1 MTTLQSASQIMEST
15 IQSGRTL
22 NAHSISEVARTAE
35 GEALIQRSLKAVM
48 EGAAFKGSH
57 RSAQFLEHVVR
68 QTAKGNI
75 DGLKERVI
83 GVELFGR
90 RPSYDTGEDAIV
102 RVTASDVRK
111 RLHQHYSH
119 AGQASEV
126 TIILPPGKYI
136 PELICNGSTH
146 KEAEPLSQ
154 TQDVTANAHTDPSP
168 SSLAASTPAI
178 LTPSPDAPL
187 PTMSHPETETR
198 RKTTATQPF
207 DWRYWSLP
215 LAGGVALAI
224 GLILVIASGS
234 GVIPRRNLAV
244 RAPLHAAPWAS
255 ILNSARPLQ
264 IVASDPNI
272 EEIQRISQSTVELSD
287 YANERYLPKDTSHL
301 SAEDIRFIKD
311 ILRGNKISTF
321 DGSIMAGIV
330 SLLVPGQTR
339 PTIRGAR
346 DIRIQDIE
354 TNDNLIFLGSPLSNP
369 WTSMYDPILDFRF
382 ARDEHT
388 QREFIHNVHPLSGE
402 QSEYLPT
409 AGGFDTGVSYATI
422 SLFQHP
428 GHDGRILIVAGTN
441 GEGTDAA
448 GSVITDPTRWEWLLA
463 PCHLGSTGAQQSLQ
477 LLLQLGNMAGSAKD
491 VKIVACHILGHTS

>member
-1 MTTLQSASQIMEST
+1 MLQSASEIMGAA

-22 NAHSISEVARTAE
+22 NARSISEVARTPE
-35 GEALIQRSLKAVM
+35 GQALIQRSLKDVM

-57 RSAQFLEHVVR
+57 RSAQFLEHVVKE
-68 QTAKGNI
+68 TAKGNV

-90 RPSYDTGEDAIV
+90 RPSYDTGDDAIV

-111 RLHQHYSH
+111 RLHQHYSR

-136 PELICNGSTH
+136 PELICNPSTQ
-146 KEAEPLSQ
+146 KEAEPLQQ
-154 TQDVTANAHTDPSP
+154 TQELAADTHTDPPSP
-168 SSLAASTPAI
+168 LPVISTSAI
-178 LTPSPDAPL
+178 LTPSPLAPL
-187 PTMSHPETETR
+187 PATSLPETETTR
-198 RKTTATQPF
+198 TTTGPQPF

-215 LAGGVALAI
+215 LAGGVALAV
-224 GLILVIASGS
+224 GLTLAIASGF
-234 GVIPRRNLAV
+234 GVIPRRSSAV
-244 RAPLHAAPWAS
+244 GAPPHPAPWTS
-255 ILNSARPLQ
+255 ILDGSRPLQ

-287 YANERYLPKDTSHL
+287 YANERYLPKDTSRL
-301 SAEDIRFIKD
+301 SPEEIRFIKD

-321 DGSIMAGIV
+321 DGNIIAGIV
-330 SLLVPGQTR
+330 SLLSPGQAR
-339 PTIRGAR
+339 PTVRGAR
-346 DIRIQDIE
+346 EIRIQDIE

-402 QSEYLPT
+402 QNEYLPT

-422 SLFQHP
+422 SLFQNP
-428 GHDGRILIVAGTN
+428 GHSGRILIVAGTN

-448 GSVITDPTRWEWLLA
+448 GSVIADPTRWDWLVA
-463 PCHLGSTGAQQSLQ
+463 SCHLSSPGAQQSLQ

-491 VKIVACHILGHTS
+491 VKVVACHILDHTS